1 MDYNSSDY
9 DEFLYDAEA
18 TRIVALNYE
27 IPLSPPGLTVTMHL
41 DDKHNELKKIHN
53 QKRGIRR
60 RLMPEHRQQLD
71 DSFDY
76 SNSDLR
82 NIINIGRDA
91 RTVIINRRK
100 EH

>member
-18 TRIVALNYE
+18 TRTVALNYE
-27 IPLSPPGLTVTMHL
+27 IPLSPPGLIVTMHL

-60 RLMPEHRQQLD
+60 RLVTEHRQ
-71 DSFDY
+71 
-76 SNSDLR
+76 
-82 NIINIGRDA
+82 
-91 RTVIINRRK
+91 
-100 EH
+100 